1 MERIVPKQAEG
12 LDGRLGR
19 DQAGLESLEEEA
31 HLMREAIRGPQRSSE
46 VIRGHQAGLESLEV
60 EEHLKHLE
68 GTQ

>member
-31 HLMREAIRGPQRSSE
+31 HLWSIGGPYHE
-46 VIRGHQAGLESLEV
+46 
-60 EEHLKHLE
+60 
-68 GTQ
+68 

>member
-46 VIRGHQAGLESLEV
+46 VIRGH
-60 EEHLKHLE
+60 
-68 GTQ
+68 